1 MARVKRGVTTH
12 ARHKKVLEQAQGYR
26 GRASKAYRVAI
37 ERVEHG
43 LQYAYR
49 DRRNKKR
56 TFRGLWIQR
65 INAGARLHGLTYSEL
80 MCGIRRAGITIDRKM
95 LADLAARE
103 PESFSSLVDQARG
116 ALGSA
121 GGGAPF
127 DACHVLLPYAMP

>member
-12 ARHKKVLEQAQGYR
+12 ARHKKVLKLAKGYR
-26 GRASKAYRVAI
+26 GRASKVYRVAL

-65 INAGARLHGLTYSEL
+65 INAGARAHGLTYSEL
-80 MCGIRRAGITIDRKM
+80 MCGIRRSGIAVDRKM
-95 LADLAARE
+95 LADIAALE
-103 PESFSSLVDQARG
+103 PEAFKSLVDQARG

-121 GGGAPF
+121 A
-127 DACHVLLPYAMP
+127 